1 MRASWVGLA
10 LAVSGTSL
18 AQPPPIEE
26 RALDNG
32 LTVLVLEDHSL
43 PIVTV
48 EIGVRNGSM
57 NESPEYNGLS
67 HLYEHMFFKGNQVF
81 PTQEAFL
88 AKTRLL
94 GMVFN
99 GGTETERVDYYFT
112 TTSDQLLPSLTLM
125 RDSIQHPLFDPAEMK
140 REQQVVVGEIDRND
154 SEPFYHL
161 RKDMD
166 ALLWKYPSYKDPL
179 GNRATVLAAT
189 PAMMRTIQERYYVPN
204 NAVLVVSGDVV
215 PNEVFHQAEVLFGSW
230 PRAPDPFLAHP
241 LVAEPPLH
249 SSRVVVVTQAV
260 ETVSL
265 AFEWQ
270 GPSVVPAQYD
280 ATYAADLLSVLVEQ
294 PGSRFQRALVDSGA
308 CVHAQLSWFTQ
319 RQIGP
324 VSYFLEAAPD
334 KVEACLGAARA
345 QLPRL
350 TDPDAFSDREMENAV
365 TTLELERALER
376 ESSSAAASLVS
387 FWWATAGLDYYRG
400 YLDHIRRV
408 TRAQIASFLHEFVLD
423 RPFVFGAL
431 VSPELARE
439 QKLDEARFEKLLGLP
454 ASPGTRP

>member
-1 MRASWVGLA
+1 MRVLLAVLGLA
-10 LAVSGTSL
+10 VAGVSR

-26 RALDNG
+26 RVLDNG
-32 LTVLVLEDHSL
+32 LTLLVLEDHSL

-67 HLYEHMFFKGNQVF
+67 HLYEHLFFKGNRAL

-88 AKTRLL
+88 ARTRLL

-99 GGTETERVDYYFT
+99 GGTETERVNYYFT
-112 TTSDQLLPSLTLM
+112 TTADQLLPSLTLM
-125 RDSIQHPLFDPAEMK
+125 RDSIEHPLFDAEEMK

-154 SEPFYHL
+154 SEPSYHL

-166 ALLWKYPSYKDPL
+166 AALWKYPSYKDPL
-179 GNRATVLAAT
+179 GNRSTVLAAT
-189 PAMMRTIQERYYVPN
+189 PEMMRTIQQRYYVPN
-204 NAVLVVSGDVV
+204 NAVLVVTGDVTAGD
-215 PNEVFHQAEVLFGSW
+215 VFRQAESLFGAW
-230 PRAPDPFLAHP
+230 ARAPDPFLAHP
-241 LVAEPPLH
+241 LVAEPPL
-249 SSRVVVVTQAV
+249 RAGQVVVATQAV

-270 GPSVVPAQYD
+270 GPSVVPGQYE
-280 ATYAADLLSVLVEQ
+280 ATYAADLLAALVEQ
-294 PGSRFQRALVDSGA
+294 PASRFQRALVDSGA

-319 RQIGP
+319 KQIGP

-334 KVEACLGAARA
+334 KAEACLAAARA
-345 QLPRL
+345 ELPKL
-350 TDPDAFSDREMENAV
+350 AEPDAFSDRELANAV

-376 ESSSAAASLVS
+376 ESSSAAANLLS

-408 TRAQIASFLHEFVLD
+408 TRAQIGDFLHGYMLGH
-423 RPFVFGAL
+423 PFVFGVL
-431 VSPELARE
+431 LSPELARE
-439 QKLDEARFEKLLGLP
+439 QKLDRARFEKLLGLP
-454 ASPGTRP
+454 PSPEARP